1 MEKTSKNKLE
11 DVTRLLA
18 LQKIRDVKDL
28 ESYKLSVCHPHS
40 AGIDLGSREIYV
52 AIDPRIAAEMGIPIV
67 HVFNTFTSG
76 LWWFCILY
84 CDLCCCFY
92 ADLQ

>member
-28 ESYKLSVCHPHS
+28 ESYQAVGMPS
-40 AGIDLGSREIYV
+40 A
-52 AIDPRIAAEMGIPIV
+52 
-67 HVFNTFTSG
+67 
-76 LWWFCILY
+76 FCRY
-84 CDLCCCFY
+84 
-92 ADLQ
+92 